1 MSVVY
6 LIACWV
12 APQHHFHNGTTPKTR
27 IASSQCKE
35 HCAPY
40 TVRPPHV
47 KATLQNA
54 IGYRDSIQTQD
65 DTRSQQLLPLGARGQ
80 PRDNF
85 PRPKNAVQTT
95 CTPALSKPC
104 IPYQLQ
110 FLAQMHNSKH
120 SVPWLCRATADLQ
133 HAPQAPRV
141 KWTAVAA
148 AGRGLVISNA
158 STLAVPAQQ
167 AVQHLQQAHAAWLR
181 MTVGTRALGFGAGPP
196 NPAL

>member
-1 MSVVY
+1 MSALSMSVVY

-12 APQHHFHNGTTPKTR
+12 APQHHFHNGTTPKTQ

-80 PRDNF
+80 PRNNF

-148 AGRGLVISNA
+148 AGWGA
-158 STLAVPAQQ
+158 SDFKCLNTGCPS
-167 AVQHLQQAHAAWLR
+167 
-181 MTVGTRALGFGAGPP
+181 TTSG
-196 NPAL
+196 PALTAGTCCLADDDSRHPCFGFWG